1 MLILMALCHHY
12 LLHTYLQAALFISSW
27 TKQKYK
33 NDQLHHLSFN
43 IRGQIF
49 AQGPMQI
56 YE

>member
-33 NDQLHHLSFN
+33 NDQLHHLSLN

-49 AQGPMQI
+49 AQRPMQI

>member
-1 MLILMALCHHY
+1 MLIIMVICHHY

-27 TKQKYK
+27 TKLKSK
-33 NDQLHHLSFN
+33 NDQLHHLGLN

-49 AQGPMQI
+49 AQGPVQI